1 MAKQEIKKG
10 LIGARVYC
18 ANLNQHIKIEE
29 GQEEKYFKL
38 GLDIFDK
45 KRKPKLQKNDKIEKE
60 QHDDLR
66 HDVEGT
72 DDDNSSGISV

>member
-18 ANLNQHIKIEE
+18 ATLNQHIKIEE
-29 GQEEKYFKL
+29 GQEEKYERL
-38 GLDIFDK
+38 GLDIFVK
-45 KRKPKLQKNDKIEKE
+45 KRKPKLQKNDKTEKK

-72 DDDNSSGISV
+72 DNTDTSGISV